1 MMASPLPPNFT
12 LQWNPSTSSY
22 REGTVLI
29 GGSPLRMM
37 RLAPTG
43 AAVVTRWRDG
53 DAVGVHGT
61 LARRLTAAGIFEP
74 LAPHGHSASVTVVI
88 PVYNNPTGLEASLHG
103 ITHPV
108 IVVDDGSI
116 NDQAT
121 AISDVCARHNVKL
134 VRCAKNCGPA
144 AARNVGWRHAASDLV
159 LFLDS
164 DANCPPLTIRRLVD
178 HFADHDVVA
187 VAPRIASSAA
197 ASDVSR
203 IARYETAHSPL
214 DLGAQSAS
222 VKPLSRVAYV
232 PSTCLMVRRKALEAV
247 GGFDEQLRFGED
259 VDLVWRLSETGIIRY
274 DAAVVAHHDH
284 PTTFGAMIKRRVG
297 YGSSAAALDRKHP
310 TLVAPSNCSPYTAG
324 AWLAV
329 AAGHPAVGLATM
341 VGSAAM
347 LPKKL
352 KDLPPQAAWK
362 LAITGHLK
370 AWKMF
375 TSATRRAWLPMA
387 VAAAI
392 PNRNAR
398 RWLALSLLSAGPLTV
413 ASDAAYCV
421 GVYKGC
427 WRERSWRAIL
437 PKLSSWPP
445 RPTTLSPATK

>member
-22 REGTVLI
+22 REGTILI

-43 AAVVTRWRDG
+43 AAVVARWRDG
-53 DAVGVHGT
+53 DVVGARGT
-61 LARRLTAAGIFEP
+61 LARRLTDAGIFEP

-88 PVYNNPTGLEASLHG
+88 PVYNNPAGLEASLHG
-103 ITHPV
+103 ISQPV

-116 NDQAT
+116 TDHAA
-121 AISDVCARHNVKL
+121 AISDVCARHNVEL
-134 VRCAKNCGPA
+134 VRCAKNCGPG
-144 AARNVGWRHAASDLV
+144 AARNVGWRHAGSDLV

-164 DANCPPLTIRRLVD
+164 DAHCEPLIIRRLVD
-178 HFADHDVVA
+178 HFADQDVVA

-197 ASDVSR
+197 ASDASR
-203 IARYETAHSPL
+203 ISRYEAAHSPL

-222 VKPLSRVAYV
+222 VKPLTRVAYV
-232 PSTCLMVRRKALEAV
+232 PSTCLMVRRDALASV

-259 VDLVWRLSETGIIRY
+259 VDLVWRLSEIGIIRY
-274 DAAVVAHHDH
+274 DAAVVAYHDH
-284 PTTFGAMIKRRVG
+284 PTTFGAMIKRRIG
-297 YGSSAAALDRKHP
+297 YGSSAATLNRKHP

-329 AAGHPAVGLATM
+329 AAGHPIVGMVTM
-341 VGSAAM
+341 IGSAAM

-352 KDLPPQAAWK
+352 KDVPQKAAWK
-362 LAITGHLK
+362 IAVTGHLK

-375 TSATRRAWLPMA
+375 TSATRRAWLPLA

-392 PNRNAR
+392 PSRNAR
-398 RWLALSLLSAGPLTV
+398 RWLAFSVLSAGPLTV

-421 GVYKGC
+421 GVHKGC

-445 RPTTLSPATK
+445 RSTTPLPATK